1 MKDFYEFREDL
12 NERMDRNSG
21 ADGHSDG
28 QTDSNTDRKKQD
40 KDFDNMMDH
49 NDGDEAKVYRDLLDL
64 YGYKEKIAMKT
75 VMRNNPDI
83 KKIDSRSGKVTY
95 K

>member
-1 MKDFYEFREDL
+1 MKDFHEFRTQV

-21 ADGHSDG
+21 ASGHSDG

-40 KDFDNMMDH
+40 KDYSNMIDH
-49 NDGDEAKVYRDLLDL
+49 NDGNDQKAYNDLIGLL
-64 YGYKEKIAMKT
+64 GYKPKIAAKT
-75 VMRNNPDI
+75 VMRNNGDI
-83 KKIDSRSGKVTY
+83 KRIYARGKITY